1 MPPNPAKKPKPNI
14 SDVARAAG
22 VSIATVSYVIN
33 KSRFVSDEVAQ
44 KVHQAIDELGYI
56 PSSIARGLANK
67 QSRIIGVVFSD
78 ISNPFFTSIY
88 MGIESVLSEEGY
100 ELILINTGEIH
111 EKQEL
116 ALKTMLSRQ
125 IDGLI
130 IAPTG
135 KKSRML
141 NHIVDSGIPVVII
154 DRETPI
160 KKASLIDID
169 NTSAA
174 FEAVSHL
181 IQDGYYRI
189 GAILG
194 LADLSTTRN
203 RLEGYKKA
211 LTSYSIPYRQ
221 DYVIYG
227 KSRLQ
232 GGYLAAKEL
241 LSLPQPPQAIFAAN
255 NLMTTGA
262 LRAFRELGVNCPAE
276 IGIFGFDDIELGD
289 IVEPPLSTV
298 WQPTFEIGARAAKV
312 LLENTKTLNITHE
325 QLKASLIIRGSCSTN
340 CYQRYAIENQQKIPS
355 PVV

>member
-33 KSRFVSDEVAQ
+33 KSHFVSDEVAQ

-56 PSSIARGLANK
+56 PSSLARGLANK
-67 QSRIIGVVFSD
+67 QSKIIGVIFSD

-100 ELILINTGEIH
+100 ELILINTGEVH

-141 NHIVDSGIPVVII
+141 NHIVDSGIPVVLI
-154 DRETPI
+154 DRETPLN
-160 KKASLIDID
+160 KASLIDID
-169 NTSAA
+169 NTLAA

-181 IQDGYYRI
+181 IQDGYHRI

-194 LADLSTTRN
+194 LTDLSTTRN

-211 LTSYSIPYRQ
+211 LHSNSIPYCQ

-227 KSRLQ
+227 KSNLQ
-232 GGYLAAKEL
+232 GGYIAVKKL
-241 LSLPQPPQAIFAAN
+241 LSLPQPPQAIFTAN
-255 NLMTTGA
+255 NLMTIGA
-262 LRAFRELGVNCPAE
+262 LRAFRELGIRCPAE

-289 IVEPPLSTV
+289 IIEPPLSTV
-298 WQPTFEIGARAAKV
+298 WQPTFEIGVRAAKV
-312 LLENTKTLNITHE
+312 LLDNTKAINIIHE
-325 QLKASLIIRGSCSTN
+325 QLKANLIIRGSCSIN
-340 CYQRYAIENQQKIPS
+340 CYQRYINENQHSTPS
-355 PVV
+355 LVV